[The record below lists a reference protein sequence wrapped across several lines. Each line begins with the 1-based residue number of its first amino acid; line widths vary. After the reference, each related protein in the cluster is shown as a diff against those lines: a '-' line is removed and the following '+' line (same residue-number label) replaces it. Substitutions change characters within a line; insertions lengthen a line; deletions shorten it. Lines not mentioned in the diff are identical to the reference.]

1 MEAVMEEYDFFAIA
15 EGDGWTVKDRW
26 RLRAES
32 FSDACIMAQ
41 TFEDD
46 PDILYTEFVE
56 VNND

>member
-1 MEAVMEEYDFFAIA
+1 MEEYDFFAIA